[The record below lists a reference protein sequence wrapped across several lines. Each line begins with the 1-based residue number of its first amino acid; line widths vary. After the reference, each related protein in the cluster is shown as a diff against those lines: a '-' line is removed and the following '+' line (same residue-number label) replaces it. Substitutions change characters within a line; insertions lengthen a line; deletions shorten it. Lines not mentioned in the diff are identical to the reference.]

1 MPCKL
6 LVSLV
11 CVIPFRLP
19 MCMIPS
25 RLCDSFQLAGCC
37 VIPPIV
43 CSDACTCVRSLCSQV
58 YLALPHARA
67 WHTTLP
73 LARAWLL
80 LMVKKLE
87 VCRLTSSK
95 NGQPKRKTKPKA
107 KPVFQPVKCENAFCF
122 SGGWLRHPV
131 CLTTHNFEKGM
142 FVKVSRRESWLCVA
156 ITGKGRCKAPL
167 ARVSILE
174 KLRLAAVSH
183 EPIAQ
188 AGHEPVAQAGREPIA
203 DDLGLDTPFGAM
215 HSLGIEDVGLD
226 GACPDDLGLDAP
238 CPGQHEPLVVAQH
251 KRGRARKVRTRGE
264 KNQPVKAKRIVTTE
278 LVVGVEV
285 RVLSTSSSQPGGFV
299 LIDVADLPNLVAAM
313 RDDFKAGGES
323 FQPPEHK
330 SSQPYFAARD
340 CAWAARARPPDGKL
354 LRKSF
359 GIPKFVMKGG
369 CKAHLNHDE
378 FLEQKAKK
386 LEEAIEWVAAVER
399 GEHVSH

>member
-1 MPCKL
+1 
-6 LVSLV
+6 
-11 CVIPFRLP
+11 
-19 MCMIPS
+19 
-25 RLCDSFQLAGCC
+25 
-37 VIPPIV
+37 
-43 CSDACTCVRSLCSQV
+43 
-58 YLALPHARA
+58 
-67 WHTTLP
+67 
-73 LARAWLL
+73 
-80 LMVKKLE
+80 
-87 VCRLTSSK
+87 
-95 NGQPKRKTKPKA
+95 
-107 KPVFQPVKCENAFCF
+107 
-122 SGGWLRHPV
+122 
-131 CLTTHNFEKGM
+131 M
-142 FVKVSRRESWLCVA
+142 FVEVSRRESWLCVA
-156 ITGKGRCKAPL
+156 IAGKGRCKAPL
-167 ARVSILE
+167 ARVSVLE

-188 AGHEPVAQAGREPIA
+188 AGHEPIAQAGREPIA

-251 KRGRARKVRTRGE
+251 KRGRARKVRRRGE

-313 RDDFKAGGES
+313 RDEFKAGGES